1 MGYNYIKF
9 IIIASFISMLH
20 HSQSRSRDKINHMIT
35 DLIESTKTISVIDFS
50 DSEQDINYDS
60 ELEII

>member
-1 MGYNYIKF
+1 MGYTYIKA